1 MIALKTTDIR
11 NNFKK
16 ISNLVCTGE
25 RVLISRPSNKNIVI
39 LSESEY
45 NKLEKAEKNNEY
57 LAKIDASIKQ
67 IEEGKI
73 VVKTIDELEDMA
85 ERK

>member
-1 MIALKTTDIR
+1 MIVLKTTDIR

-39 LSESEY
+39 LSESDE
-45 NKLEKAEKNNEY
+45 NKLEKA
-57 LAKIDASIKQ
+57 
-67 IEEGKI
+67 
-73 VVKTIDELEDMA
+73 
-85 ERK
+85 